1 VPSILH
7 EAPLVLFRESPEL
20 AVRVLRELLGV
31 DVASDAPVCVIE
43 GDLTQVTPAELRADL
58 VLQVGGDPPVLGI
71 ILEVQ
76 RAPDRR
82 KRYVW
87 PLYTAALH
95 ARLRCQICLVVVTAS
110 APVARWAAR
119 PLQWHVGSRF
129 VPLVLGPEQ
138 VPRITDPAGAARSP
152 ELAVLSALAHS
163 ADPDALEV
171 AATALDAVAA
181 LQDERATLYYDLILG
196 SLPANLAEALEQMMV
211 SRKYEYRSS
220 FAKRYFSA
228 GREEGR
234 EEGREGLQL
243 AVRQLVR
250 TRLGE
255 IPAAIED
262 RIATAGEIA
271 TLIGWIEA
279 LGAVSSA
286 ADVVRVF
293 GLEP

>member
-1 VPSILH
+1 MSGG
-7 EAPLVLFRESPEL
+7 ADGRR
-20 AVRVLRELLGV
+20 RVQL
-31 DVASDAPVCVIE
+31 
-43 GDLTQVTPAELRADL
+43 
-58 VLQVGGDPPVLGI
+58 
-71 ILEVQ
+71 
-76 RAPDRR
+76 APDRR
-82 KRYVW
+82 KRYAW

-95 ARLRCQICLVVVTAS
+95 ARLRCRSCLVVVTAS
-110 APVARWAAR
+110 ARVARWAAR
-119 PLQWHVGSRF
+119 PLEWHVGSSL

-138 VPRITDPAGAARSP
+138 VPRITDSADAALSP

-163 ADPDALEV
+163 ADPDALEL

-181 LQDERATLYYDLILG
+181 LEGERATLYYDLILG
-196 SLPANLAEALEQMMV
+196 SLPAKLAEALEQMMV

-255 IPAAIED
+255 VPAVIEE

-279 LGAVSSA
+279 LGAASNA
-286 ADVVRVF
+286 ADVSRVF
-293 GLEP
+293 AIEPTS